1 MLLLLL
7 SFCGGVEGKK
17 ICWKKIAFSWNRF
30 GSHSVEHII
39 CTSYIKNWVTPP
51 WFFIFKNQLT
61 MYTTFVISISKK
73 REEKDF
79 SKPFWHLQCTTWWI
93 NHVQIKVNC
102 RFAVKLNWGFFPLVS
117 LERKNIPKQLFLS
130 KINFSVENKIFNN
143 NSLVHDDS
151 AVDYP
156 HQSNIISC
164 LLQSYDFWSMNLWL
178 EMKWRISL
186 SQSCTHWPVIFGK
199 DNTTL
204 DVGGKWI
211 RRELAEPS
219 QKVLSLLRTSL
230 YTLRLF
236 KRKKAPQKIFVF

>member
-1 MLLLLL
+1 MLLIKKICAKEMLWKACFFSMRDFFLKLFPSVVMLLVRVKQCVLLLLL

-79 SKPFWHLQCTTWWI
+79 SKPFWDLQCTTWWI

-102 RFAVKLNWGFFPLVS
+102 RFAVKLNWG
-117 LERKNIPKQLFLS
+117 
-130 KINFSVENKIFNN
+130 
-143 NSLVHDDS
+143 
-151 AVDYP
+151 
-156 HQSNIISC
+156 
-164 LLQSYDFWSMNLWL
+164 
-178 EMKWRISL
+178 
-186 SQSCTHWPVIFGK
+186 
-199 DNTTL
+199 
-204 DVGGKWI
+204 
-211 RRELAEPS
+211 
-219 QKVLSLLRTSL
+219 
-230 YTLRLF
+230 
-236 KRKKAPQKIFVF
+236 